1 MKPINIKVKI
11 EHSKSIYAWNILSM
25 STGTKYKIAI
35 IPYSQNNKKG
45 NGFLNIKAKA
55 EALEHAE
62 WICFCFNFKNVNE
75 IKTM

>member
-11 EHSKSIYAWNILSM
+11 KHSKSIHAWNIVSM
-25 STGTKYKIAI
+25 LSTGTKYKIAI
-35 IPYSQNNKKG
+35 IPYYQNDKRG
-45 NGFLNIKAKA
+45 NDVLIIKAKA

-62 WICFCFNFKNVNE
+62 WICFCFNNVNE